1 MHSSMPHSR
10 KPLRLVIMAL
20 GLALLLTPPALA
32 CDRSGTPRLLD
43 VMTEALSSARQEHGE
58 IDHWSGEPLSEW
70 MAEVLAPHRGGMPIE
85 LWVVSAGGEI
95 VFSDQAA
102 HQGQTLAA
110 IFGAEAEGVEALAD
124 ALKRE
129 VDGCAEFAWP
139 AIPGQAP
146 WPMAAWWR
154 SVPPATDT
162 GQAWRVLS
170 AHLASLAGRTPPPD
184 APHFDLAGL
193 QALAQDEALIE
204 ALGNRDDAAAMGIFE
219 SVVISHRGIYSL
231 GWIDAEVVQRFGFPP
246 ENSLFEVDIKQFDFP
261 TTPAFVAAIQ
271 GREVFSYEANLLEGG
286 RGQYTVVPI
295 GSDEAPLG
303 ALLWLSRF

>member
-1 MHSSMPHSR
+1 MHSSMPHSI
-10 KPLRLVIMAL
+10 KPLSVTLTL
-20 GLALLLTPPALA
+20 GLALLLTPPAVA

-43 VMTEALSSARQEHGE
+43 VMTEALSSARQQHAE
-58 IDHWSGEPLSEW
+58 IDHWSSEPLSEW

-85 LWVVSAGGEI
+85 LWVLTAEGEI
-95 VFSDQAA
+95 LFSDQTAQ
-102 HQGQTLAA
+102 QGQTLPAV
-110 IFGAEAEGVEALAD
+110 FGADAQGVAALAET
-124 ALKRE
+124 LTLE
-129 VDGCAEFAWP
+129 SDGCAEFAWP

-154 SVPPATDT
+154 SVAPATDT
-162 GQAWRVLS
+162 GQPWRVLS

-184 APHFDLAGL
+184 APQFDLAGL
-193 QALAQDEALIE
+193 QALAQNTDLVEALS
-204 ALGNRDDAAAMGIFE
+204 ARDDAAAMTIFE
-219 SVVISHRGIYSL
+219 SVVTSRRGIYSL

-295 GSDEAPLG
+295 GGDEAPLG
-303 ALLWLSRF
+303 ALLWLSRL